1 MQNLTYNVEKIHEDL
16 LREDHV
22 FKGTI
27 SRDTYIKS
35 NILSIN
41 ED

>member
-1 MQNLTYNVEKIHEDL
+1 MWKKIHEDF
-16 LREDHV
+16 LREDNI
-22 FKGTI
+22 FKGTV